1 MIIINK
7 YAKRPSFIDALSLFP
22 SSFFFLFKSLRH
34 RRATANF
41 ALQVDIKG
49 SSSDSEDVSEVT
61 QRPLN
66 RLKSST
72 VHDDVYEHH
81 SELVIST
88 GHPIKH
94 RSHSSTTQST
104 KDIEQ
109 EISQLRRERA
119 HILDLLSLNWNR
131 SNIWVEL
138 TEAKLNYIIGETGRA
153 ITI

>member
-1 MIIINK
+1 M
-7 YAKRPSFIDALSLFP
+7 
-22 SSFFFLFKSLRH
+22 
-34 RRATANF
+34 
-41 ALQVDIKG
+41 
-49 SSSDSEDVSEVT
+49 T

-88 GHPIKH
+88 AGYSTKH
-94 RSHSSTTQST
+94 RTHSSATQST
-104 KDIEQ
+104 KEIEH

-138 TEAKLNYIIGETGRA
+138 TEAKLNYIIGETGKV
-153 ITI
+153 ITMSFFFPL